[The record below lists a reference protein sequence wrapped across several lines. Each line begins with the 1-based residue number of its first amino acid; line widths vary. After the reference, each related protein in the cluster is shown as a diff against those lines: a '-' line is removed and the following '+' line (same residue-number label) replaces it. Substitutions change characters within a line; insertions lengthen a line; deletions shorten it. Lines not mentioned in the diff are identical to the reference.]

1 MQTQKTWWGNAFI
14 DSLEAFIDSGRLQ
27 RGRAY
32 RTDNRVLKF
41 DIIANRI
48 EASIRG
54 NVNPYFGVTKEP
66 RYRVSLAFETISAKQ
81 WQTIIAKLCD
91 NPGWISKLMLNEMPA
106 NIENAFG
113 QTHFLPESYQDIK
126 ASCSCPDDA
135 NPCKHIAG
143 VYYRLANILDRDPML
158 LFQLRGLPPSNL
170 HAALQ
175 KTELGQVF
183 SEHISTAEQVEIEY
197 QDHRYSEFKI
207 TARGEPAKQ
216 ANAISQA
223 QYWTMTDWLL
233 PQQDE
238 AITEINASLI
248 KKQGDYP
255 EFWTRSNSFIDAME
269 EIYSTTKRKNKKTL
283 SS

>member
-1 MQTQKTWWGNAFI
+1 MQKTWWGNAFI
-14 DSLEAFIDSGRLQ
+14 DSLKAFIDSGRLQ

-32 RTDNRVLKF
+32 RTDNRMLKF
-41 DIIANRI
+41 EIIANKI

-54 NVNPYFGVTKEP
+54 NINPYFGITKEP
-66 RYRVSLAFETISAKQ
+66 KYRVTLAFTTITAKQ
-81 WQTIIAKLCD
+81 WQIIIAKLCD

-113 QTHFLPESYQDIK
+113 NTYFLPKSYLDIK
-126 ASCSCPDDA
+126 ACCNCPDDT

-143 VYYRLANILDRDPML
+143 VYYRLANILDRDPIL
-158 LFQLRGLPPSNL
+158 LFQLRGLPPKNL
-170 HAALQ
+170 HKALQ

-183 SEHISTAEQVEIEY
+183 SEHISTAEQVKIDY
-197 QDHRYSEFKI
+197 QDHRYNQFKI
-207 TARGEPAKQ
+207 TARGEPTRQ
-216 ANAISQA
+216 AHIINQT

-233 PQQDE
+233 PQKE

-269 EIYSTTKRKNKKTL
+269 DIYSTTKRKNKKAL
-283 SS
+283 SN